1 MLLLISN
8 QVMAV
13 KWYVNDNSTTGDVFC
28 TAVGSAA
35 NSRAAPN
42 LPKASLG
49 AAITAASS
57 GDTIVVDKG
66 NYNEV
71 SLNIGKALVIFGA
84 GSGNTIFTGNATVN
98 RFATISA
105 DNITIKNLAL
115 RNYYL
120 NGDGQVITIS
130 GRTGI
135 VFENIVVK
143 DNPGAAAAGVNF
155 LLSNSSVTFAG
166 CIFSCSGWNADGG
179 GTIRTVG
186 GTLVVQNCGFKE
198 VRNFATSGNGGGIEI
213 QSNANVTVTNTTF
226 NSCSARRGGAI
237 YQASGTLSV
246 SGCCF
251 DGNFS
256 AGDGSDPN
264 NGGAAFYSSASAGSS
279 CAFTFLLISV
289 VLRIFQHLHT
299 TKDKIFT

>member
-1 MLLLISN
+1 MISN
-8 QVMAV
+8 HVMAV

-35 NSRAAPN
+35 NSGATAN

-57 GDTIVVDKG
+57 GDTILVDKG

-120 NGDGQVITIS
+120 NGDGQVITMS

-155 LLSNSSVTFAG
+155 LLSNSSVTFTG

-179 GTIRTVG
+179 YKR
-186 GTLVVQNCGFKE
+186 
-198 VRNFATSGNGGGIEI
+198 A
-213 QSNANVTVTNTTF
+213 
-226 NSCSARRGGAI
+226 
-237 YQASGTLSV
+237 
-246 SGCCF
+246 
-251 DGNFS
+251 
-256 AGDGSDPN
+256 
-264 NGGAAFYSSASAGSS
+264 
-279 CAFTFLLISV
+279 
-289 VLRIFQHLHT
+289 
-299 TKDKIFT
+299 